1 MNSLRPYATPI
12 VLIASTAILWFTANR
27 ISKDTSLQLNQL
39 HQKAQDQAVLIQQLL
54 NELQT
59 TQAQLSESNESIKD
73 LQTLV
78 EQQSILIQSLRFALD
93 EVREDGESKLEEAVS
108 TLKSEVKEQSNRLEQ
123 LIVASHNQLRE
134 TQSPT
139 THSLTSPH
147 SPAPLRRQ
155 ISQNSVHS
163 RSPSVHSSNEPIGLR
178 RFF

>member
-1 MNSLRPYATPI
+1 MNTLRPYATPI

-27 ISKDTSLQLNQL
+27 ISKDMSLQLNQL
-39 HQKAQDQAVLIQQLL
+39 HQKAQDQTILIQQLL

-73 LQTLV
+73 LRTL
-78 EQQSILIQSLRFALD
+78 FALD

-108 TLKSEVKEQSNRLEQ
+108 TLKNEVKDQSNRLEQ
-123 LIVASHNQLRE
+123 LIAASHNQLRE